1 MNSSH
6 IRRANP
12 NIPSLLEIPFFENL
26 RKLTSTLNIERLKSK
41 LKLCCYN
48 QGENVIESKMERE
61 FVYIIKGTVVL
72 YLNEFNSNEED

>member
-6 IRRANP
+6 IRRANA

-48 QGENVIESKMERE
+48 IGENVIESKTERE
-61 FVYIIKGTVVL
+61 FIYIIKGSIIL
-72 YLNEFNSNEED
+72 YLNEFNSSEED